1 MGIRTW
7 HCSLEIHSIPVKV
20 ISVYETEV
28 GFSLAVGSGEWCVL
42 LRLCNIYLMRV
53 SWETVR

>member
-28 GFSLAVGSGEWCVL
+28 GFSLAVGSGEWGEL
-42 LRLCNIYLMRV
+42 LEGGRG
-53 SWETVR
+53 EPDTGTGD